1 MNSNIC
7 SICNQEFHDDYFEK
21 EQNKCYLHC
30 EKESWHQEQETILG
44 KLKVCDDFRYKK
56 FGELFIPKIVQNT
69 KKSLRLQNI
78 HFPYNP
84 IINENYLGL
93 VTMKQDLEE
102 IYMSECTFYGD
113 QNIELNQHDSFEL
126 KRMNL
131 FRIKSNYKVSFS
143 GSKIQDLKIST
154 SDIYNLHIQFSTFS
168 NITISG
174 NFSSNDYH
182 TINNINIIRTNVLN
196 ESWIYELDLNRLR
209 LHNVN
214 FSKITMERLNI
225 SENVELDKSKFEHRF
240 DFFDVIY
247 LGSLNLDKT
256 LLPKAC
262 SFLGLTSQKE
272 NNTPI
277 KIENRETARI
287 IKDSF
292 EQQNNIIEA
301 NKFYALEMNEREKEL
316 DKDVKKGK
324 NIFEWLVF
332 KIHGLVSNHSQD
344 WTLSLLWIILIS
356 CIVTVFNQTYF
367 YETDRYLFI
376 SLITTIPIGFAV
388 FTKELIQKI
397 SLLIFT
403 FIFIQFNA
411 INWDF
416 LANQLNPFSI
426 MTGKEHLTF
435 SGLIYKVI
443 IAYLIYQLIISIRQN
458 TRRK

>member
-1 MNSNIC
+1 MSQCSCKNCDLEVFENS
-7 SICNQEFHDDYFEK
+7 D
-21 EQNKCYLHC
+21 KCILHC
-30 EKESWHQEQETILG
+30 EKDSN
-44 KLKVCDDFRYKK
+44 FSNA
-56 FGELFIPKIVQNT
+56 ELF
-69 KKSLRLQNI
+69 LQ
-78 HFPYNP
+78 
-84 IINENYLGL
+84 
-93 VTMKQDLEE
+93 K
-102 IYMSECTFYGD
+102 
-113 QNIELNQHDSFEL
+113 
-126 KRMNL
+126 
-131 FRIKSNYKVSFS
+131 
-143 GSKIQDLKIST
+143 
-154 SDIYNLHIQFSTFS
+154 
-168 NITISG
+168 
-174 NFSSNDYH
+174 
-182 TINNINIIRTNVLN
+182 IIRLTFQKTVLEN
-196 ESWIYELDLNRLR
+196 IVFPSVDTEDLNRFKKEKVTFKQCKFQGKITGNKGSITPVLEFIECEFDSLILWEDLIIENEISFKDSIFKDDCINNGCTFNKKVDLDGVIYKSVADFAGSTFKEIVKQKYTSYDGYAVFRDVTFEKPLNLR
-209 LHNVN
+209 DTLFNHKVN
-214 FSKITMERLNI
+214 FLNI
-225 SENVELDKSKFEHRF
+225 RKNEKV
-240 DFFDVIY
+240 DV
-247 LGSLNLDKT
+247 
-256 LLPKAC
+256 A
-262 SFLGLTSQKE
+262 
-272 NNTPI
+272 
-277 KIENRETARI
+277 NRETARI
-287 IKDSF
+287 MKDSF

-301 NKFYALEMNEREKEL
+301 NKFYALEMKEREKEL
-316 DKDVKKGK
+316 DKDVKEGK

-332 KIHGLVSNHSQD
+332 KIHGLASNHSQD

>member
-1 MNSNIC
+1 MNQRSC
-7 SICNQEFHDDYFEK
+7 KDCDLEVFE
-21 EQNKCYLHC
+21 NRDKCILHC
-30 EKESWHQEQETILG
+30 EKDDWFENLKLKEKYRIQRNDFFILLG
-44 KLKVCDDFRYKK
+44 KSFENIKGLNEDKANITQEDPFFYIKGDFNTPLENLKFPDVNFTDFEFWQY
-56 FGELFIPKIVQNT
+56 
-69 KKSLRLQNI
+69 S
-78 HFPYNP
+78 
-84 IINENYLGL
+84 
-93 VTMKQDLEE
+93 DL
-102 IYMSECTFYGD
+102 YFRNCTFYGD
-113 QNIELNQHDSFEL
+113 FNIDLDENDKLILFDDCIFKQNLTAKKRIFNNDFFLNFCIVEGEFDLSESIFYSVCDCSSSKFNGQTDFKYTKFEKYISFRDCTFT
-126 KRMNL
+126 KKVNL
-131 FRIKSNYKVSFS
+131 RDTIFLEKVNFLDVTARTRFYDEKEEKFH
-143 GSKIQDLKIST
+143 GET
-154 SDIYNLHIQFSTFS
+154 
-168 NITISG
+168 ITI
-174 NFSSNDYH
+174 
-182 TINNINIIRTNVLN
+182 NI
-196 ESWIYELDLNRLR
+196 
-209 LHNVN
+209 
-214 FSKITMERLNI
+214 
-225 SENVELDKSKFEHRF
+225 
-240 DFFDVIY
+240 
-247 LGSLNLDKT
+247 
-256 LLPKAC
+256 A
-262 SFLGLTSQKE
+262 
-272 NNTPI
+272 
-277 KIENRETARI
+277 NRETARI

-332 KIHGLVSNHSQD
+332 KIHGLASNHSQD

-403 FIFIQFNA
+403 FIFIQLNA